1 MMTRAQP
8 GAGGVLGHVLPALRA
23 AFQAAPVLVAGH
35 TLASVAA
42 GVLPVLTVWLLKL
55 LIDALTGAGSAGL
68 WPAAAGFVIAGF
80 AASVLPAVIGFL
92 SKEVERAVRRRAQ
105 SDLYAAM
112 ARCHGLARLE
122 DPEFRD
128 RLQMAQQGG
137 QTGPG
142 QAVQGVIGLAQALIT
157 LVGMIGVLAAI
168 SPLVTL
174 FALGGLAP
182 ALVAEFRLT
191 RAQAGLMF
199 EISPIQRREF
209 FYAQL
214 QTSIAAGKELR
225 LLGLFELFRNRM
237 LGELGKADLQ
247 RRRMDVRELAT
258 QTGLGALSAVILGA
272 GIIWAVGAAGRGEL
286 GVGDLSA
293 FVAGMTAL
301 LAGLSTL
308 VARVSLLQHALLLY
322 GYFREVL
329 AAEPDLPIIEN
340 PLPVPPLRRCIEFRD
355 VWFRYD
361 DDQEWVLRGVDLVIP
376 HGSATALVGLNGAG
390 KTSLVKLLCRFYD
403 PQRGAVLWDGVDL
416 RELSVVEL
424 RERIGALFQDYMSY
438 DLTVADNIRLGDIT
452 ALPDTTPPDDERI
465 RAAAA
470 NAGIASV
477 VERLPRGYRT
487 LLSKMFRPSGRPDHS
502 LTDGTDEGTDD
513 GTDDGADDQQHGVLL
528 SGGQWQRL
536 ALARTL
542 LRDRRDLLIL
552 DEPNSGLDAE
562 AEHEIHRTLR
572 EHREAATSVLISHR
586 LGTVRDADRIAV
598 LAHGRIVEQGSH
610 DSLLEAD
617 GEYARLFRLQA
628 DGYQAGPNPLAPI
641 EFGGAR

>member
-1 MMTRAQP
+1 
-8 GAGGVLGHVLPALRA
+8 VLGHVLPALRA
-23 AFQAAPVLVAGH
+23 AFRAAPALVAGH
-35 TLASVAA
+35 ALASVAA
-42 GVLPVLTVWLLKL
+42 GVLPALTVWLLKL

-68 WPAAAGFVIAGF
+68 WPAAAGFVVAGF
-80 AASVLPAVIGFL
+80 AASLLPAVIVFL

-105 SDLYAAM
+105 SDLYVAM
-112 ARCHGLARLE
+112 ARCQGLARLE
-122 DPEFRD
+122 DPGFRD
-128 RLQMAQQGG
+128 RVQMAQQGG

-142 QAVQGVIGLAQALIT
+142 QAVHGVIGLAQALIT

-182 ALVAEFRLT
+182 ALVAEIRLT
-191 RAQAGLMF
+191 RAQAGMMF

-237 LGELGKADLQ
+237 LGELGKANVQ
-247 RRRMDVRELAT
+247 RRRMDVREVTT
-258 QTGLGALSAVILGA
+258 QTVLGALSAVILGA
-272 GIIWAVGAAGRGEL
+272 GIVWAVGAAGRGEL

-301 LAGLSTL
+301 QAGLATL

-329 AAEPDLPIIEN
+329 AAEPDLPIAEN
-340 PLPVPPLRRCIEFRD
+340 PLPVLPLRRGIEFRD
-355 VWFRYD
+355 VWFRYGD
-361 DDQEWVLRGVDLVIP
+361 DRDDEQDWVLRGVDLVIP

-403 PQRGAVLWDGVDL
+403 PQRGAVLWDGMDL
-416 RELSVVEL
+416 RDLSVTEL

-452 ALPDTTPPDDERI
+452 ALPDTAPPDNERI
-465 RAAAA
+465 RAAAER
-470 NAGIASV
+470 AGIAPV
-477 VERLPRGYRT
+477 IERLPRGYRT
-487 LLSKMFRPSGRPDHS
+487 LLSKMFRSSGRSDDS
-502 LTDGTDEGTDD
+502 ADDSADD
-513 GTDDGADDQQHGVLL
+513 GGADDQQYGVLL

-572 EHREAATSVLISHR
+572 KHREGATSVLISHR
-586 LGTVRDADRIAV
+586 LGTVRDADHIAV
-598 LAHGRIVEQGSH
+598 LVNGRIAEQGTH

-628 DGYQAGPNPLAPI
+628 DGYQTEPNPLAPI
-641 EFGGAR
+641 EIGGPR